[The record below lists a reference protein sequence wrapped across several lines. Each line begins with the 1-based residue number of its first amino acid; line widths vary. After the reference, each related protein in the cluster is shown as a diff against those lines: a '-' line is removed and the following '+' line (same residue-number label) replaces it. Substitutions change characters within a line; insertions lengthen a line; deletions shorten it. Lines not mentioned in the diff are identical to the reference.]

1 MNNSG
6 AGFPHIRIR
15 GLCKSY
21 LQASRSESLEVL
33 RDITLDIEKGEF
45 VTFFGPNACGK
56 TTLLYVVGGLTP
68 QTKGEVRINGRAPHQ
83 TTKGFIFQNY
93 ADSLFPWR
101 SNIDNLCFPLEITG
115 LPKRK
120 RRERARQF
128 LSKLGVKLPL
138 EGFPYELSGGQQ
150 QLLAIVR
157 ALIYDPEVVLM
168 DEPFGS
174 LDYQTRLSMQITLLD
189 LWSKTGK
196 TVVFVSHEIDEAIF
210 LADRLVLLSNKP
222 TRIMD
227 ILKVDLPRPRSHEIV
242 ESHEFVRLKTQALRI
257 FKQAVYE

>member
-1 MNNSG
+1 MKNSRV
-6 AGFPHIRIR
+6 GFPHICIR

-21 LQASRSESLEVL
+21 VQAGRSESLEVL

-68 QTKGEVRINGRAPHQ
+68 QTKGEVSINGRAPHQ

-128 LSKLGVKLPL
+128 LSSLGVKLPL
-138 EGFPYELSGGQQ
+138 AGFPYELSGGQQ

-157 ALIYDPEVVLM
+157 ALIYDPDCMLM

-196 TVVFVSHEIDEAIF
+196 TIVFVSHEIDEAIF

-227 ILKVDLPRPRSHEIV
+227 ILKVDLPRPRSHEII